1 MISGVS
7 STSSNYSYLLQ
18 LRQCGTQS
26 SSGDE
31 IFGKI
36 DTDGN
41 GKVSK
46 DEFNTF
52 RSNMEAQLMGS
63 MMSSQFDTTTGIAT
77 ATDDLFSK
85 IDTDGD
91 GSVSTDEFSVF
102 SSKMQAQAG
111 NGMSGPMGPPPGSST
126 DDLFSK
132 IDTDGDGSVSEDEF
146 NAFRTQMETQAA
158 NTAAQ
163 GLWGTSGSSNTGT
176 VGSSSTAEEQ
186 GAANSIGSLIMD
198 AITKY
203 LVFAQ
208 QDYSSAS
215 TNSVNVAG

>member
-1 MISGVS
+1 MISGIS
-7 STSSNYSYLLQ
+7 STSSYYSYLSQ
-18 LRQCGTQS
+18 LRQYGTQS
-26 SSGDE
+26 SSSDE

-52 RSNMEAQLMGS
+52 RSNMEAQIMGS
-63 MMSSQFDTTTGIAT
+63 VMASQFDTTTGIAT

-102 SSKMQAQAG
+102 SSKMQSQAG
-111 NGMSGPMGPPPGSST
+111 NGMQGPMGPPPGISS

-146 NAFRTQMETQAA
+146 NTFRTQMEAQAA
-158 NTAAQ
+158 DAAAQ
-163 GLWGTSGSSNTGT
+163 GLGGTVSSSTGAAAGSST
-176 VGSSSTAEEQ
+176 TAEEQ
-186 GAANSIGSLIMD
+186 GATSSIASLIMD
-198 AITKY
+198 AISKY